1 MSSPW
6 ASRFSYLDVSV
17 DGPRASVTV
26 QLDDLTFTETLV
38 SDEGLNLEP
47 ARPLV
52 ELWGLLAGLSYYK
65 AGAAPIID
73 VGDIPLGDAGRALL
87 EAAVRDG
94 LGEYAYRNGIDLSGV
109 EIIGGRD
116 VEASA
121 APLDSQRVLV
131 PFGGGIDSV
140 ATWHH
145 LSPQLEMSFFV
156 VSPASGRFAALENAM
171 AETGTPV
178 RRLTRTL
185 DPQITTPQSHWLN
198 GHVPVTAMITVA
210 AAAVALAD
218 GRGSVI
224 LSNEHSASVP
234 NIVVNGRGVNH
245 QWSKSAEAEVL
256 LANAISER
264 VAAPLTVAS
273 FLRAKSEPWVARD
286 IASDPSLLRV
296 VRSCNRAFRQDVESR
311 AVTWCGECDKC
322 LFVNLM
328 LAPFVERS
336 ELRQI
341 FDGTEPLTHAPLRSS
356 LETLLGLIDG
366 PKPFECVGDV
376 TECRAALAAV
386 VTHPD
391 WSDASDLADLAQRAP
406 ATVGIDELMNDQ
418 GDDRVPATWRR

>member
-26 QLDDLTFTETLV
+26 QLDDLVFTETLV
-38 SDEGLNLEP
+38 SDDGLTLEP
-47 ARPLV
+47 ARPLI

-65 AGAAPIID
+65 AGAAPLID
-73 VGDIPLGDAGRALL
+73 VGDLPLGRAGRALL

-94 LGEYAYRNGIDLSGV
+94 LGEYAYRNDIDLAEV
-109 EIIGGRD
+109 RIVGGRE
-116 VEASA
+116 VTASS
-121 APLDSQRVLV
+121 APADPTRALV
-131 PFGGGIDSV
+131 PCGGGIDSV

-145 LSPQLEMSFFV
+145 LSPQLDASFFV

-171 AETGTPV
+171 SETGMPV

-185 DPQITTPQSHWLN
+185 DPQITSPQPHWLN

-234 NIVVNGRGVNH
+234 NLVVEGRAINH
-245 QWSKSAEAEVL
+245 QWSKSAAAEVL
-256 LANAISER
+256 LADAISER
-264 VAAPLTVAS
+264 VRAPLTVAS

-286 IASDPSLLRV
+286 IASDPHLLRV
-296 VRSCNRAFRQDVESR
+296 VRSCNRAFRQDVGSR

-328 LAPFVERS
+328 LAPFVPRH
-336 ELRQI
+336 ELRQV
-341 FDGTEPLTHAPLRSS
+341 FDGTEPLTHTPLRTS

-376 TECRAALAAV
+376 VECRAALAGV
-386 VTHPD
+386 VARSD
-391 WSDASDLADLAQRAP
+391 WRDASDLSVLADRAP
-406 ATVGIDELMNDQ
+406 ATVSIDDLMNDQ
-418 GDDRVPATWRR
+418 GVDRVPATWHR